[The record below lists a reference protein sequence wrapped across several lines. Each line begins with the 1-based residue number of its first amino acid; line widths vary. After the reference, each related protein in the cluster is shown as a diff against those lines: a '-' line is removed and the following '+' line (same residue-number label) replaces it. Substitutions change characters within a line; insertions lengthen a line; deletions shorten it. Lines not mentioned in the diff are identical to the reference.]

1 MRARVPFLF
10 LISREIIFPPKRG
23 QIVSVVTPFSS
34 LSLSLYTTNGLL
46 PLFSRRIARVH
57 SWMTH
62 PTRSARS
69 HTHTHTQTQT
79 EFVFDFFFFHLYFKK
94 LYIYMGSWFL
104 LMCNKVKY
112 QFVIEQYSF
121 VMCVYIYTCCQFHL
135 RVIGRSFINGRR
147 RRLHAVGHSVWSV
160 GAAQIPVGIRN
171 NNSAFRRR
179 LVGEKNLF
187 FLIGRV
193 SIIVDG
199 RTRGPFPDGKGK
211 GESQV

>member
-1 MRARVPFLF
+1 
-10 LISREIIFPPKRG
+10 
-23 QIVSVVTPFSS
+23 
-34 LSLSLYTTNGLL
+34 
-46 PLFSRRIARVH
+46 
-57 SWMTH
+57 
-62 PTRSARS
+62 
-69 HTHTHTQTQT
+69 
-79 EFVFDFFFFHLYFKK
+79 
-94 LYIYMGSWFL
+94 MGSWFL

-147 RRLHAVGHSVWSV
+147 HRLHAVGHSVWSV